1 MIPKVIIADDHDM
14 FKDAIQTM
22 LEIDGI
28 AEVIATASNGKEVLE
43 LLNGCEPE
51 IILMDIDMPIM
62 DGIEASKQISERF
75 PHVKIMALSMFGEEK
90 YYKEMIEAGAK
101 GFVLKSSGKK
111 ELERAIKEIAMGES
125 YFSNELLRK
134 IISKIGKYDAKES
147 TNTSTVDFTNREK
160 EVIQNLCL
168 GLSTQ
173 EIAEKLF
180 LSTKTVENYRVKL
193 LNKTNCKNS
202 VGLVVYAIKNG
213 IVEI

>member
-28 AEVIATASNGKEVLE
+28 AEVIAMASNGKELLE
-43 LLNGCEPE
+43 LLNEFQPE
-51 IILMDIDMPIM
+51 IILMDIDMPVM
-62 DGIEASKQISERF
+62 DGIEASRQISATY
-75 PHVKIMALSMFGEEK
+75 PHIKIMALSMFGEEK

-134 IISKIGKYDAKES
+134 IISKIGQYNAKES
-147 TNTSTVDFTNREK
+147 SKAATVDFTEREK
-160 EVIQNLCL
+160 EVIQCLCL

-173 EIAEKLF
+173 EIAEKLY

-193 LNKTNCKNS
+193 LNKTSCKNS
-202 VGLVVYAIKNG
+202 VGLVVYAIKHG